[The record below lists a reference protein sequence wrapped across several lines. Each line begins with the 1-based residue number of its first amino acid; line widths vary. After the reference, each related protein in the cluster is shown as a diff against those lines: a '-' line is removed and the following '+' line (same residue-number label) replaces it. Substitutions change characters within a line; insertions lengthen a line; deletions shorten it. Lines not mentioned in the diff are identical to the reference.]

1 MQQVNKYKKY
11 QKCLGVLFYIIKT
24 KSYFLAS
31 RTKSVSVP
39 SVTFNNSLRFSFLDS
54 IAFNESMY
62 CGISAALV
70 PLTNEIV
77 FAYQINLFQ
86 YHYHAFLTSLL
97 PIYCNKYRF

>member
-1 MQQVNKYKKY
+1 
-11 QKCLGVLFYIIKT
+11 
-24 KSYFLAS
+24 
-31 RTKSVSVP
+31 
-39 SVTFNNSLRFSFLDS
+39 
-54 IAFNESMY
+54 MY

-97 PIYCNKYRF
+97 PIYCNKYRFLFTLSIEFIKVKSF